1 MGGGL
6 MQLVAY
12 GAQDIYLT
20 GQPQIT
26 FFKSVYRRHTNFSM
40 ESILQTIN
48 GSASPGSRVSVTV
61 SRNGDLLKRLWLEYD
76 PSSIL
81 VGTITPGGETNTDF
95 AAIAADF
102 GHALLDQLE
111 LEIGGQLIDRQY
123 GKWLT
128 VWRNLTQK
136 SDYGLQAPINIGLA
150 GGSNNGLEP
159 SVDILYNR
167 MAYTHLGWE
176 INNTTD
182 TMDLSGAPKRAY
194 IPMQFWFCKNPGLA
208 VPLIALQY
216 HEVKFN
222 ITFAPLNNF
231 VFSTGTTPTV
241 SLNSLKVYADYI
253 YLDTTERRQFAQ
265 NAHEY
270 LIDQLQIQNAPAN
283 ESNSSTVR
291 LNFNHPVKEIIYT
304 GTPLPL
310 SVANLVKI
318 YSNTDNYSAVNI
330 GGATP
335 YSITGDITPS
345 QAPLSNLTSKIVLN
359 GTDRFTERHITY
371 FTRNQIWDCHTG
383 YGSTTGTNFFSGPFY
398 TIPIWDTVAVYSFA
412 LRPEEHQPS
421 GTCNFSRI
429 DTAQLVFNNGPINAL
444 DVYAVNYNVLRIMSG
459 MGGLAYSN

>member
-26 FFKSVYRRHTNFSM
+26 FFKSVYRRHTNFAI
-40 ESILQTIN
+40 ESIQQTIN
-48 GSASPGSRVSVTV
+48 GSVAPGARVSVTI
-61 SRNGDLLKRLWLEYD
+61 SRNGDLLKKLWIEYN
-76 PSSIL
+76 PSTVISGDIGDSQSL
-81 VGTITPGGETNTDF
+81 S
-95 AAIAADF
+95 AIASDF
-102 GHALLDQLE
+102 SHALLEVLE

-136 SDYGLQAPINIGLA
+136 SDYGIQTPINALSF
-150 GGSNNGLEP
+150 GGPGQGGYEP
-159 SVDILYNR
+159 SFDILYNR
-167 MAYTHLGWE
+167 MAYTHLGWQSM
-176 INNTTD
+176 NASQN
-182 TMDLSGAPKRAY
+182 LVNAPQRAY
-194 IPMQFWFCKNPGLA
+194 VPMQFWFCKNPGLA

-222 ITFAPLNNF
+222 IQFGQLSNF
-231 VFSTGTTPTV
+231 VFSTNNVPQVDLTST
-241 SLNSLKVYADYI
+241 KVYADYV

-270 LIDQLQIQNAPAN
+270 LIDQLQYQQ
-283 ESNSSTVR
+283 ESGSTSTSTTYR
-291 LNFNHPVKEIIYT
+291 LNFNHPVKELIFT
-304 GTPLPL
+304 GTPLQL
-310 SVANLVKI
+310 NDININNVI
-318 YSNTDNYSAVNI
+318 YSGSNDGALNI

-335 YSITGDITPS
+335 YAITGDLHTPFS
-345 QAPLSNLTSKIVLN
+345 QAPVSNLTSKIVLN

-383 YGSTTGTNFFSGPFY
+383 YGSTTGTNFLISFLNVV
-398 TIPIWDTVAVYSFA
+398 PIWDTVAVYSFA

-429 DTAQLVFNNGPINAL
+429 DTAQLVFNGASVNPI
-444 DVYAVNYNVLRIMSG
+444 DIYAINYNVLRIMSG